1 MSRATGPRPRP
12 WLTLAAVEA
21 ALPAME
27 AVGAAEV
34 ARGVRPSTVTD
45 GGFVGAYRYANGEP
59 DVMADLPAT
68 RNQSWA
74 QRRADFVARHTAQ
87 VEQRG
92 EQLFRGGIPTPRLLG
107 LIAWAYAPPEL
118 SEELGAWYDAGAPG
132 TAAQTRRNSTF
143 PDRRRQLQFEMTAP
157 VLPELQPYFTEMV
170 EVYDAKSKL
179 PGLTLT
185 ERHAD
190 AADQLAA
197 GGFIKI
203 VKRHPPR
210 AYPWDVPFRVYEF
223 TRTKKGEK
231 AVETMRAARDA
242 YREEYQQVGLF
253 GARTNRGSSRG
264 DDARLRQRWADLDHA
279 GALIQTVLFAK
290 DDWTPARARTWLRS
304 HALLG
309 DDPDDDGPTVLRF
322 RQADP
327 AAFKPGTF
335 RTIPFR
341 EEGVQAVV
349 AVPKP

>member
-1 MSRATGPRPRP
+1 MSRASATGPRPRP
-12 WLTLAAVEA
+12 WLTLEAVEA

-45 GGFVGAYRYANGEP
+45 GGFVGAYRYASGEP

-74 QRRADFVARHTAQ
+74 QRRADFVARHMAQ
-87 VEQRG
+87 VEQNG
-92 EQLFRGGIPTPRLLG
+92 EQLFRAGIPTPRLLG

-118 SEELGAWYDAGAPG
+118 GEELGAWYAAGAPG
-132 TAAQTRRNSTF
+132 TAAQARRNSTF
-143 PDRRRQLQFEMTAP
+143 PDRRRQLQFEMAAP
-157 VLPELQPYFTEMV
+157 VLPDLAPYFAEMV
-170 EVYDAKSKL
+170 ETYDPKAKL

-197 GGFIKI
+197 GGYIKI
-203 VKRHPPR
+203 VKRHPPH

-231 AVETMRAARDA
+231 AVEVMKAARDA

-253 GARTNRGSSRG
+253 GARRNRGG
-264 DDARLRQRWADLDHA
+264 GDARLRQRWADLDNA

-304 HALLG
+304 HALLS
-309 DDPDDDGPTVLRF
+309 DDLDADGPTVLRF

-327 AAFKPGTF
+327 AAFNPSTF
-335 RTIPFR
+335 RTVPFR
-341 EEGVQAVV
+341 EGGVQVVV